1 MSNKKSIEIYFL
13 TEEREKRLWE
23 NCIFVFDT
31 SAILNLYYYSKL
43 ILDDISKS
51 IFSKLESQERL
62 WIPQR
67 VEYEFFKNREDKI
80 TEPIQQYKDL
90 INNDHN
96 NDKKDKNNDKYY
108 VQKIDQSIK
117 HIEQI
122 FNEEIR
128 EITVQLNA
136 LSQKIKKQ
144 DRHPYFEDP
153 LLIRDFQNI
162 ITNFNDPVKNEL
174 EQLHDIEKLKKAFD
188 TFQNKIAEEIKNKEK
203 EINKNFQIFTGDKDK
218 DPVFKIFNC
227 FQVGEEYSFGE
238 LREIA
243 KEGYERYDSEIPP
256 GYKDKTAKQ
265 GIRKYGDLII
275 WKQII
280 DYANNNQKNIILI
293 NNDTKEDWWDKTPK
307 KPKPREELIKEFY
320 DYTNNM
326 EIWMYNLYDFIHK
339 AKQLLG
345 AKIAPEVLEEVKE
358 IEKEK
363 QMQKDKLIVFCEGK
377 TDVIILEFLSERILK
392 QFQINK
398 EIQVISAEGYPYISK
413 IKPYCELF
421 DIDIS
426 EIIVVVDGDSDP
438 EGVRNRM
445 LSQGLQDNNLIII
458 SPSIERWLLP
468 NIDYFRDDDATLA
481 SKMKHYIIKI
491 KKLSRTGSLDL
502 LLQLISL
509 DELLKIDSSFAKYVN
524 ALRS

>member
-1 MSNKKSIEIYFL
+1 
-13 TEEREKRLWE
+13 
-23 NCIFVFDT
+23 
-31 SAILNLYYYSKL
+31 
-43 ILDDISKS
+43 
-51 IFSKLESQERL
+51 
-62 WIPQR
+62 
-67 VEYEFFKNREDKI
+67 
-80 TEPIQQYKDL
+80 
-90 INNDHN
+90 
-96 NDKKDKNNDKYY
+96 
-108 VQKIDQSIK
+108 
-117 HIEQI
+117 
-122 FNEEIR
+122 
-128 EITVQLNA
+128 
-136 LSQKIKKQ
+136 
-144 DRHPYFEDP
+144 
-153 LLIRDFQNI
+153 
-162 ITNFNDPVKNEL
+162 
-174 EQLHDIEKLKKAFD
+174 
-188 TFQNKIAEEIKNKEK
+188 
-203 EINKNFQIFTGDKDK
+203 
-218 DPVFKIFNC
+218 
-227 FQVGEEYSFGE
+227 VGEEYSFGE